1 MRTAISKHLRDF
13 IAVAVLVVIAAAV
26 SLFIFQNQRLR
37 IPILEEK
44 PFELQAEFET
54 AQAVVPG
61 QGQTIRVAGVRIG
74 DVSDVAVEDG
84 VGVVTFQIER
94 EFLPI
99 YRDAT
104 LLMRPMTGLK
114 DMFFELDPGSKAAG
128 EFEEGD
134 TVPVANTAPDVNL
147 DEILE
152 ALDSDTQAYLRI
164 LLTSAG
170 NGLDGRDRDLGEL
183 LGGLGPINRDL
194 EQLSSEV
201 ASRQQ
206 NLKNLIHNFNVLT
219 ARIAQSDE
227 DLVEMVST
235 SNTALG
241 AIAEQDPSVRRAVG
255 LLGPT
260 LAQAEDTLN
269 SVAALAGVMGPTLA
283 DLTCAPGEPEPCPET
298 ADDSEGFADGLK
310 DANTSLASLAEAG
323 TPILQNEIRPFVR
336 AAREPIPDLRTA
348 AQRFSA
354 GTPGLTTIGSKLNKL
369 GNMAARNPHGAEP
382 ASVADT
388 NRDEGYLYWAGW
400 LGHNSDMTFNT
411 SDGNGLW
418 RRIYFTAGCSQLA
431 NIITGGEGP
440 ISAQSLSQAIN
451 GVVSGFGSEFPGL
464 AGPLFGQGGAC
475 T

>member
-13 IAVAVLVVIAAAV
+13 IAVAVLIAVAGGITYY
-26 SLFIFQNQRLR
+26 IFQEQRLR

-44 PFELQAEFET
+44 PFELKAEFET

-61 QGQTIRVAGVRIG
+61 QGQTVRVAGVRVG

-84 VGVVTFQIER
+84 VGVVTFQIDR
-94 EFLPI
+94 EFLPV
-99 YRDAT
+99 YQDAT
-104 LLMRPMTGLK
+104 LLMRPTTGLK
-114 DMFFELDPGSKAAG
+114 DMFFQLDPGTKAAG

-134 TVPVANTAPDVNL
+134 TVPVSNTAPDVNL

-170 NGLDGRDRDLGEL
+170 NGLEDRDKDLGDL
-183 LGGLGPINRDL
+183 LGGIGPINQDL
-194 EQLSSEV
+194 DKLSSEV

-219 ARIAQSDE
+219 ARVAQSDN

-269 SVAALAGVMGPTLA
+269 SVADLADVMGPTFN
-283 DLTCAPGEPEPCPET
+283 DLRP
-298 ADDSEGFADGLK
+298 FARNLDE
-310 DANTSLASLAEAG
+310 ANQSLASLGEAG
-323 TPILQNEIRPFVR
+323 TPILKNEIRPFVR
-336 AAREPIPDLRTA
+336 AAREPIPDLRKA

-354 GTPGLTTIGSKLNKL
+354 GTPGLTTIASKLNKL

-388 NRDEGYLYWAGW
+388 NRDEGYLYWAAW
-400 LGHNSDMTFNT
+400 LAHNGDFTFNT

-418 RRIYFTAGCSQLA
+418 RRIYFTAGCSQLI
-431 NIITGGEGP
+431 NIITGGAGP
-440 ISAQSLSQAIN
+440 LNPGSITQAIN
-451 GVVSGFGSEFPGL
+451 GIITGFGSDFPGL
-464 AGPLFGQGGAC
+464 QGPLFGAGGAC